1 MKNIHVLP
9 TDKPSKLYFN
19 HNKEFEKYQFSK
31 EPFINGLTNTT
42 NQHIYITSSDEE
54 IKEGDWCYHPL
65 LKGGSIIQSKFD
77 NPNSTMK
84 KIILT
89 TDQYLIRDGVQA
101 IDDEFLEWFVNNPSC
116 EWVEVLF
123 ACRGLN
129 GHTPIG
135 EYRIIIPKEEPKQDL
150 EKEMFELEQE
160 LDILS
165 HLRWHNSK
173 PKQETLE
180 EFTENYINKFYN
192 DYAFKDLLKPLLIEG
207 ANWQA
212 ERMYSEEDMKQA
224 FFDGVRVTGEGYN
237 GEYASGNHPDIEVEF
252 YESYTEWFNKIK
264 KK

>member
-150 EKEMFELEQE
+150 EKEMFDLEQE
-160 LDILS
+160 LDIPP

-173 PKQETLE
+173 SKQEITLE
-180 EFTENYINKFYN
+180 EVAENELRKQSWDTTITLPFNGGFIEGFQQGYKLAQQRIQNLRDELYN
-192 DYAFKDLLKPLLIEG
+192 DLPIGEVNSFELIKLI
-207 ANWQA
+207 N
-212 ERMYSEEDMKQA
+212 
-224 FFDGVRVTGEGYN
+224 
-237 GEYASGNHPDIEVEF
+237 NH
-252 YESYTEWFNKIK
+252 IK
-264 KK
+264 KLDELI

>member
-1 MKNIHVLP
+1 MKNIHLLP
-9 TDKPSKLYFN
+9 TDKPSRLFKNLKLDTWDTSKEYLKDTTYLKN
-19 HNKEFEKYQFSK
+19 HN
-31 EPFINGLTNTT
+31 
-42 NQHIYITSSDEE
+42 IYITDDSE
-54 IKEGDWCYHPL
+54 IKEGDWYYLPKENKIAKCPKML
-65 LKGGSIIQSKFD
+65 NLRSVTPEWTQ
-77 NPNSTMK
+77 

-89 TDQYLIRDGVQA
+89 TDQDLIADGVQE
-101 IDDEFLEWFVNNPSC
+101 ISDEFLEWFVENPSC
-116 EWVEVLF
+116 EEVDVYKDKRLKIEQDF
-123 ACRGLN
+123 DFY
-129 GHTPIG
+129 
-135 EYRIIIPKEEPKQDL
+135 EIIIPKEEPKPVWQQIIETCGGEEEFMESAGL
-150 EKEMFELEQE
+150 
-160 LDILS
+160 LS
-165 HLRWHNSK
+165 
-173 PKQETLE
+173 KQETLE